1 VIKLDRVSFAGLTK
15 KDLPRGKWRFL
26 KENEIRQL
34 KHFNNKPKK
43 SSKK

>member
-26 KENEIRQL
+26 KEQEVSML
-34 KHFNNKPKK
+34 KMLK
-43 SSKK
+43 